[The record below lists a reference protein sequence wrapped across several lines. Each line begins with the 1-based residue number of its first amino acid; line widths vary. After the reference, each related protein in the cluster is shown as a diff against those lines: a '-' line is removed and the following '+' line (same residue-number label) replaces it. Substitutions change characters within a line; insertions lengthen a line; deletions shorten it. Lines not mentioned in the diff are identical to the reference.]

1 MAESGTSLNVEWGFF
16 LLRERY
22 IDIKRIMTK

>member
-1 MAESGTSLNVEWGFF
+1 MAESGASLNVEWGFF
-16 LLRERY
+16 SLRERY